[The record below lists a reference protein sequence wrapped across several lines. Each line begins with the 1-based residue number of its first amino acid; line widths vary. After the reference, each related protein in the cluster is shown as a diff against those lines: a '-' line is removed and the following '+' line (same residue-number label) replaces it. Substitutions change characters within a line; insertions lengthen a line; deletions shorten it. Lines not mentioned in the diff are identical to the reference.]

1 MPFGPNRPQAPRP
14 QNWPSER
21 AARSSWARPCTPAIS
36 TASSSC
42 SAERWVPPRA
52 PALRRPRRAFSYPP
66 DSSWPGPARLGI
78 ARPCLAWLRSAL
90 PNSPPDVPGASGA
103 RHLPAEPGSQQLR
116 RGRGPL
122 APSPSSERPVEG
134 NWGEPGLGGGLRILS
149 RQPGRGQGGEPLP
162 SVLPTPSPIP
172 LLATARWDRECRFCS
187 ELLCRGL
194 KSFLLRPRW
203 WLTQRAPWRA
213 GLFLLFLHRDPQIHP
228 PAACPPPA
236 T

>member
-1 MPFGPNRPQAPRP
+1 MPFGPSRLLAPRP
-14 QNWPSER
+14 QSWPSGR

-42 SAERWVPPRA
+42 SAERWVLPRA
-52 PALRRPRRAFSYPP
+52 PALRRPRRAFSYRPR
-66 DSSWPGPARLGI
+66 SSWPGPARLRI

-90 PNSPPDVPGASGA
+90 PNSPPDVPGAPGA
-103 RHLPAEPGSQQLR
+103 PHLPAELGSEHSGAGGALLLPLPAWGALLR
-116 RGRGPL
+116 GD
-122 APSPSSERPVEG
+122 
-134 NWGEPGLGGGLRILS
+134 WGEPRLRGGLRILS

-162 SVLPTPSPIP
+162 SVLPTPNPIP

-194 KSFLLRPRW
+194 KSFPLRPLW
-203 WLTQRAPWRA
+203 WLTRRAPWRA
-213 GLFLLFLHRDPQIHP
+213 GLHMQY
-228 PAACPPPA
+228 